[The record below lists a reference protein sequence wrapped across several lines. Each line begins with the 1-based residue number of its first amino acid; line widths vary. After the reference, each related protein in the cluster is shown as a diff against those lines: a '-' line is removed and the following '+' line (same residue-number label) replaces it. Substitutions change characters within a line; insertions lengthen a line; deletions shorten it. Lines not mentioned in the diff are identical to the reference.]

1 MADNQ
6 APIVAPALQFTRWTA
21 WFSVAV
27 AAIAGV
33 LLVAQGAFEA
43 TESQGWPESVQVGLI
58 GLVGLGCLGAALSAV
73 GDVLARAHA
82 TGHVIVD
89 AAGSRPALQEAAHSL
104 AHAYRPPG
112 DADRKPALEHAADR
126 LARAYENAHG
136 SKVPQEPG
144 STLIVPPAGMTA
156 AVDGLGNDLR
166 VLALKWSPAEDLVHY
181 LLAAQSVKP
190 TWRPETAVDIQGP
203 EKDEKPQLPATTGGR
218 KPRRPAA
225 KEKGGEGAAN

>member
-6 APIVAPALQFTRWTA
+6 APIVAPALQFTKRTA

-27 AAIAGV
+27 AAIAGI

-89 AAGSRPALQEAAHSL
+89 ADGSRPALQEAAHSL

-225 KEKGGEGAAN
+225 KEKGGDGAAN